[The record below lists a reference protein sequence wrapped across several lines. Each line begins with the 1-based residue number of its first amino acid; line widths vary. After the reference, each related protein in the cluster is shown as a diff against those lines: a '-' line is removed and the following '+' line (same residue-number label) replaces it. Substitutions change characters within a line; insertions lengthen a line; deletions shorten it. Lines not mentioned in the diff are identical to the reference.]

1 MQFHEQ
7 LISLRKQKGL
17 SQEQLGE
24 QIGVSRQT
32 VSKWETGVTTPEL
45 EKLIQLGD
53 FFDLPLD
60 RLVGRSRE
68 EKEDAPADAPD
79 GRTVYIPLRFHYE
92 YKSRRT
98 VAGLP
103 LIHINIGQG
112 LYKAR
117 GILAIGTM
125 ARGVV
130 SLGVVSAGLISLGA
144 VSAGL
149 ISIGALALGLLLAA
163 GGAAVGTVAAGG
175 LAMGILAMGGL
186 AVGVYS
192 LGGCALAAK
201 IAAGG
206 YAHAPIAMGD
216 QGSGGMFFDMHT
228 ALPDAVRSAILTRFP
243 GTWKWI
249 ADLFSSV
256 V

>member
-1 MQFHEQ
+1 MKFHEQ

-53 FFDLPLD
+53 FFGLPLD
-60 RLVGRSRE
+60 ELVGRENPR
-68 EKEDAPADAPD
+68 KEQAPPA
-79 GRTVYIPLRFHYE
+79 GERTVYVPLRFHYE

-103 LIHINIGQG
+103 LVHINIGQG
-112 LYKAR
+112 IYKAK
-117 GILAIGTM
+117 GILAIGTI
-125 ARGVV
+125 ARGVI
-130 SLGVVSAGLISLGA
+130 SLGVASAGIISLGA

-163 GGAAVGTVAAGG
+163 GGAALGTVAAGG
-175 LAMGILAMGGL
+175 LAVGILAMGGL

-206 YAHAPIAMGD
+206 YAHAPIAIGD
-216 QGSGGMFFDMHT
+216 QGGGGMFFDIHT
-228 ALPDAVRSAILTRFP
+228 ALPAAVRSAILTRFP
-243 GTWKWI
+243 GTWKWL